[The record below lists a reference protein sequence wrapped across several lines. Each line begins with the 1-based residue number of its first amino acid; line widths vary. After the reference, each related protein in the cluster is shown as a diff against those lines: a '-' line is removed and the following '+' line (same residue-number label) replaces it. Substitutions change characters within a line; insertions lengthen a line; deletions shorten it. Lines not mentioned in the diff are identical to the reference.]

1 MSSKK
6 PKVAKLQTMPTTV
19 TTGFGTGSYNPANG
33 NVGYTLDDQLA
44 QFRDIFYGAS
54 EDFLPTEQQQ
64 QYAQQVGQYGQSLF
78 GNATNRDLQSQ
89 ISQYYQQQQNMLAP
103 ERDRE
108 SARLQDQLFATGRSG
123 YGAGTEG
130 GYVNPQQFALQQ
142 AREQQNAGLLL
153 GAEDRARAMQQ
164 QDIAQALGLAD
175 SAAALQLQP
184 YQQASGLFNIGAGIE
199 GLGMNTL
206 NTVGQFAPIQM
217 GWQQALQANQQAIN
231 NAKASGGGFLG
242 GVGGSLLNTGLNY
255 ATGGF
260 SNALGSS
267 LGQSLGNWGSGLFS
281 GGMGSATAMPG
292 GVGKESWMYSDASLK
307 TNIRKIGEYKNGLNK
322 YAYTYIWGQ
331 AGEGVIAQEAM
342 AVVPKAVRY
351 NNGFLEVNY
360 DLIGD

>member
-6 PKVAKLQTMPTTV
+6 PKVAALKTMPTTV
-19 TTGFGTGSYNPANG
+19 STGFGTGSYDPASG

-54 EDFLPTEQQQ
+54 GDFLPSEEQQ

-217 GWQQALQANQQAIN
+217 GWQQALQQNQQAMN

-242 GVGGSLLNTGLNY
+242 GLGGSLLSTGLNY

-281 GGMGSATAMPG
+281 SNVTGAGFSPLSGSAYSPVGGPG
-292 GVGKESWMYSDASLK
+292 
-307 TNIRKIGEYKNGLNK
+307 IR
-322 YAYTYIWGQ
+322 
-331 AGEGVIAQEAM
+331 
-342 AVVPKAVRY
+342 
-351 NNGFLEVNY
+351 F
-360 DLIGD
+360 

>member
-6 PKVAKLQTMPTTV
+6 PKVAALQTMPTTV
-19 TTGFGTGSYNPANG
+19 TTGFGTGSYNPATG

-44 QFRDIFYGAS
+44 QLRDVFYGAS

-89 ISQYYQQQQNMLAP
+89 ISNYYQQQQNMLSP

-108 SARLQDQLFATGRSG
+108 SARLQDQLFASGRSG

-175 SAAALQLQP
+175 SASALQLQP
-184 YQQASGLFNIGAGIE
+184 YQQASSLFNIGAGIE

-206 NTVGQFAPIQM
+206 NTVGQFAPLQQS
-217 GWQQALQANQQAIN
+217 WQNNLQANQQAMN

-242 GVGGSLLNTGLNY
+242 GLGGSLLSTGLNY

-267 LGQSLGNWGSGLFS
+267 LGQSLGNWGSGLIGNGATGAGFS
-281 GGMGSATAMPG
+281 PLSGSAYSPVGGPG
-292 GVGKESWMYSDASLK
+292 
-307 TNIRKIGEYKNGLNK
+307 IR
-322 YAYTYIWGQ
+322 
-331 AGEGVIAQEAM
+331 
-342 AVVPKAVRY
+342 
-351 NNGFLEVNY
+351 F
-360 DLIGD
+360 